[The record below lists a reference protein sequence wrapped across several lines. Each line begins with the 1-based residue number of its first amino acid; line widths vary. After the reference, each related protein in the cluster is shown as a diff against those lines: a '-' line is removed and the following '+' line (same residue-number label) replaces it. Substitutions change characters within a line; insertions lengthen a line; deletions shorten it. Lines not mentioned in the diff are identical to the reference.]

1 METKDIEKV
10 LPKVLK
16 KIGLKDNGWDAIMLK
31 EGSPV
36 FIKIPEDFD
45 FKSYLRDRLEKSG
58 INMVYVDCKMET
70 PYAVFE
76 KVDQAGWHG
85 NVSSVDIERSKTQDS
100 EKVSSILLI
109 DHFSDLADQRVRM
122 HIESV
127 LKGNRD
133 MNICGKKNIPVILT
147 FSNDEGMDFFYRND
161 FNIYDERYWK

>member
-1 METKDIEKV
+1 MRKSGFNKTE
-10 LPKVLK
+10 
-16 KIGLKDNGWDAIMLK
+16 NSAIVRVP
-31 EGSPV
+31 EG
-36 FIKIPEDFD
+36 FD
-45 FKSYLRDRLEKSG
+45 FKVIVEKELEKSG
-58 INMVYVDCKMET
+58 VNIIYVDCKMET

-76 KVDQAGWHG
+76 KVDQAGWHV

-147 FSNDEGMDFFYRND
+147 FSNDEGMAFFYRND

>member
-1 METKDIEKV
+1 
-10 LPKVLK
+10 
-16 KIGLKDNGWDAIMLK
+16 
-31 EGSPV
+31 
-36 FIKIPEDFD
+36 
-45 FKSYLRDRLEKSG
+45 
-58 INMVYVDCKMET
+58 MVYVDCKMET

-147 FSNDEGMDFFYRND
+147 FSKDEGMDFFYRND
-161 FNIYDERYWK
+161 FNIYDERY

>member
-1 METKDIEKV
+1 MCY
-10 LPKVLK
+10 
-16 KIGLKDNGWDAIMLK
+16 A
-31 EGSPV
+31 
-36 FIKIPEDFD
+36 
-45 FKSYLRDRLEKSG
+45 
-58 INMVYVDCKMET
+58 DCKQET
-70 PYAVFE
+70 PYAVSE
-76 KVDQAGWHG
+76 KVDKVGWHG
-85 NVSSVDIERSKTQDS
+85 NVSSVDIERNKAQNS

-147 FSNDEGMDFFYRND
+147 FSNDEGMAFFYRND